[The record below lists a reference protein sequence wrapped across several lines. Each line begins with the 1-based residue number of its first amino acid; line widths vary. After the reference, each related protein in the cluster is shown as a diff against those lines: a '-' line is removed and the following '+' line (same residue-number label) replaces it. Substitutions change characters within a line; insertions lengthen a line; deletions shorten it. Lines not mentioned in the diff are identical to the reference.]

1 MNEDGDIFV
10 FPSKNTNQIELDL
23 DDETSIDLSDMD
35 DTITITSGN
44 SPLLTTMHHGLSVPS
59 SSIGTSGQLLTT
71 SIGGLT
77 TSTGGSLNWATA
89 APTLTSGGYHV
100 GSQSNYTYDT
110 ITLNGSNVKDSALTV
125 KGDALFEGNVKIKGI
140 DLNDRF
146 DEIEKRLAILRPN
159 NDLEGRWEELKELG
173 ERYRQLEQEILEK
186 EQVWDILRK

>member
-186 EQVWDILRK
+186 EQVWDILKK

>member
-10 FPSKNTNQIELDL
+10 FPNKNTNQIELDL
-23 DDETSIDLSDMD
+23 DDEISIDLSDMD
-35 DTITITSGN
+35 NTITITSGN

-59 SSIGTSGQLLTT
+59 SSIGMSGQLLTT

-125 KGDALFEGNVKIKGI
+125 KGDALFEGNVKIKGV
-140 DLNDRF
+140 DLTERLDA
-146 DEIEKRLAILRPN
+146 IEQRLGILRPN
-159 NDLEGRWEELKELG
+159 NDLEGKWEKLKSLG
-173 ERYRQLEQEILEK
+173 EEYRKLEQEILEG
-186 EQVWDILRK
+186 ENIWDILQR

>member
-10 FPSKNTNQIELDL
+10 FPNKNTNQIELDL
-23 DDETSIDLSDMD
+23 DDEISIDLSDMD
-35 DTITITSGN
+35 NTITITSGN

-125 KGDALFEGNVKIKGI
+125 KGDALFEGNVKIKGV
-140 DLNDRF
+140 DLTERLDA
-146 DEIEKRLAILRPN
+146 IEQRLGILRPN
-159 NDLEGRWEELKELG
+159 NDLEGKWEKLKSLG
-173 ERYRQLEQEILEK
+173 EEYRKLEQEILEG
-186 EQVWDILRK
+186 ENIWDILQR

>member
-1 MNEDGDIFV
+1 MNEDGDFW
-10 FPSKNTNQIELDL
+10 FNKSTNQIELDL
-23 DDETSIDLSDMD
+23 DDEISIDLSDMD
-35 DTITITSGN
+35 NTITITSGN

-159 NDLEGRWEELKELG
+159 NDLEGKWEKLKSLG
-173 ERYRQLEQEILEK
+173 EEYRKLEQEILEG
-186 EQVWDILRK
+186 ENIWDILQR

>member
-1 MNEDGDIFV
+1 
-10 FPSKNTNQIELDL
+10 
-23 DDETSIDLSDMD
+23 
-35 DTITITSGN
+35 
-44 SPLLTTMHHGLSVPS
+44 
-59 SSIGTSGQLLTT
+59 LTT

-146 DEIEKRLAILRPN
+146 NEIEKRLAILRPN
-159 NDLEGRWEELKELG
+159 NDLEGKWEKLKSLG
-173 ERYRQLEQEILEK
+173 EEYRKLEQEILEG
-186 EQVWDILRK
+186 ENIWDILQR

>member
-10 FPSKNTNQIELDL
+10 FPNKNTNQIELDL
-23 DDETSIDLSDMD
+23 DLDDEISIDLSDIN

-89 APTLTSGGYHV
+89 APTLTTGG
-100 GSQSNYTYDT
+100 NWTTYNNQPQV
-110 ITLNGSNVKDSALTV
+110 LKVA
-125 KGDALFEGNVKIKGI
+125 GDAVFDGEVTIRGVKL
-140 DLNDRF
+140 DDRLTA
-146 DEIEKRLAILRPN
+146 IEQRLGILRPN
-159 NDLEGRWEELKELG
+159 NDLEGKWEKLKSLG
-173 ERYRQLEQEILEK
+173 EEYRKLEQEILEG
-186 EQVWDILRK
+186 ENIWDILQR

>member
-10 FPSKNTNQIELDL
+10 FPNKNTNQIELDL
-23 DDETSIDLSDMD
+23 DLDDEISIDLSDTN

-71 SIGGLT
+71 SI
-77 TSTGGSLNWATA
+77 GGSLNWATA

-125 KGDALFEGNVKIKGI
+125 KGDATFEGNLKIKGV
-140 DLNDRF
+140 DLTERLDA
-146 DEIEKRLAILRPN
+146 IEQRLGILRPN
-159 NDLEGRWEELKELG
+159 NDLEGKWEKLKSLG
-173 ERYRQLEQEILEK
+173 EEYRKLEQEILEG
-186 EQVWDILRK
+186 ENIWDILQR

>member
-10 FPSKNTNQIELDL
+10 FPSKNTNQMELDL
-23 DDETSIDLSDMD
+23 DDEISIDLSDID
-35 DTITITSGN
+35 DTITITSGI
-44 SPLLTTMHHGLSVPS
+44 SPLTTMHHGLTS
-59 SSIGTSGQLLTT
+59 STGAIGASGQVLTT
-71 SIGGLT
+71 SL
-77 TSTGGSLNWATA
+77 SGSLNWATA
-89 APTLTSGGYHV
+89 APTITSGGYQI

-125 KGDALFEGNVKIKGI
+125 KGDALFEGNIKLKGV

-186 EQVWDILRK
+186 EQVWDILKK

>member
-71 SIGGLT
+71 SI
-77 TSTGGSLNWATA
+77 GGSLNWATA

-186 EQVWDILRK
+186 EQVWDILKK

>member
-1 MNEDGDIFV
+1 
-10 FPSKNTNQIELDL
+10 
-23 DDETSIDLSDMD
+23 MD
-35 DTITITSGN
+35 NTITITSGN

-59 SSIGTSGQLLTT
+59 SSIGMSGQLLTT

-125 KGDALFEGNVKIKGI
+125 KGDALFEGNVKIKGV
-140 DLNDRF
+140 DLTERLDA
-146 DEIEKRLAILRPN
+146 IEQRLGILRPN
-159 NDLEGRWEELKELG
+159 NDLEGKWEKLKSLG
-173 ERYRQLEQEILEK
+173 EEYRKLEQEILEG
-186 EQVWDILRK
+186 ENIWDILQR